1 MSRSIEEILANIDS
15 ATAEEL
21 ALIADDS
28 FTGEE
33 KGAVQ
38 DEVATVATPAASGDA
53 TQKPVETQNAEQA
66 PIQTRDGKHTIPY
79 EVLASTRAAKE
90 AAEPQLDFFN
100 YIASLGFQTM
110 IFLGEMPN
118 PITNQVE
125 KNLKQAKFLIDTLVI
140 LRDKTKGN
148 LSKEED
154 DLLNGSI
161 YELQLRYVDLSK

>member
-1 MSRSIEEILANIDS
+1 MTIQNRWG
-15 ATAEEL
+15 
-21 ALIADDS
+21 DDV
-28 FTGEE
+28 E
-33 KGAVQ
+33 KDGGLLGPDGQ
-38 DEVATVATPAASGDA
+38 PLSSSPKNSPDEAS
-53 TQKPVETQNAEQA
+53 KA
-66 PIQTRDGKHTIPY
+66 P
-79 EVLASTRAAKE
+79 E
-90 AAEPQLDFFN
+90 EPQLDFFN

-161 YELQLRYVDLSK
+161 YELQMRYVDLSK

>member
-1 MSRSIEEILANIDS
+1 MTLQNRWGDNVEKEGGLLGPDGQPLAISPSQPSQED
-15 ATAEEL
+15 
-21 ALIADDS
+21 
-28 FTGEE
+28 
-33 KGAVQ
+33 AV
-38 DEVATVATPAASGDA
+38 TP
-53 TQKPVETQNAEQA
+53 
-66 PIQTRDGKHTIPY
+66 
-79 EVLASTRAAKE
+79 

-118 PITNQVE
+118 PITNKAE

>member
-1 MSRSIEEILANIDS
+1 MTLQNRWGDNV
-15 ATAEEL
+15 
-21 ALIADDS
+21 
-28 FTGEE
+28 E
-33 KGAVQ
+33 KEGGLLG
-38 DEVATVATPAASGDA
+38 P
-53 TQKPVETQNAEQA
+53 
-66 PIQTRDGKHTIPY
+66 DGQP
-79 EVLASTRAAKE
+79 LASSPKAPEEGAE
-90 AAEPQLDFFN
+90 PSAAEPQLDFFN

-118 PITNQVE
+118 PMTNQVE

>member
-1 MSRSIEEILANIDS
+1 MDLKNRWGDNVDKEGAILGPDGQPLASSGSQQPAKEEPA
-15 ATAEEL
+15 
-21 ALIADDS
+21 
-28 FTGEE
+28 GEE
-33 KGAVQ
+33 
-38 DEVATVATPAASGDA
+38 P
-53 TQKPVETQNAEQA
+53 
-66 PIQTRDGKHTIPY
+66 
-79 EVLASTRAAKE
+79 AKE
-90 AAEPQLDFFN
+90 AAAEGEGQLNFFN

-148 LSKEED
+148 LTKEED

-161 YELQLRYVDLSK
+161 YELQMRYVDLSKKS

>member
-1 MSRSIEEILANIDS
+1 MTIQNRWGDGVEKEGGLLGPDGQPLSS
-15 ATAEEL
+15 AP
-21 ALIADDS
+21 
-28 FTGEE
+28 E
-33 KGAVQ
+33 KPKE
-38 DEVATVATPAASGDA
+38 DAA
-53 TQKPVETQNAEQA
+53 Q
-66 PIQTRDGKHTIPY
+66 
-79 EVLASTRAAKE
+79 E
-90 AAEPQLDFFN
+90 AAEPKLDFFN

-125 KNLKQAKFLIDTLVI
+125 KNLKQAKFLIDTLII

-161 YELQLRYVDLSK
+161 YELELRYVELSK

>member
-1 MSRSIEEILANIDS
+1 MTLQNRW
-15 ATAEEL
+15 
-21 ALIADDS
+21 
-28 FTGEE
+28 GENVE
-33 KGAVQ
+33 KEGGLLGPDGQPLSSSPEVPKE
-38 DEVATVATPAASGDA
+38 EVA
-53 TQKPVETQNAEQA
+53 QK
-66 PIQTRDGKHTIPY
+66 
-79 EVLASTRAAKE
+79 

-161 YELQLRYVDLSK
+161 YELQMRYVDLSK

>member
-1 MSRSIEEILANIDS
+1 MTIQNRWGDNVEKEGGLLGPDGQPLSSSPQAPAEDA
-15 ATAEEL
+15 AKTAE
-21 ALIADDS
+21 
-28 FTGEE
+28 
-33 KGAVQ
+33 
-38 DEVATVATPAASGDA
+38 
-53 TQKPVETQNAEQA
+53 
-66 PIQTRDGKHTIPY
+66 
-79 EVLASTRAAKE
+79 
-90 AAEPQLDFFN
+90 EPQLDFFN

>member
-1 MSRSIEEILANIDS
+1 MSLQNRWGDNV
-15 ATAEEL
+15 
-21 ALIADDS
+21 
-28 FTGEE
+28 E
-33 KGAVQ
+33 KEGGLLGPDGQ
-38 DEVATVATPAASGDA
+38 PLSSSPKPPEDAA
-53 TQKPVETQNAEQA
+53 QP
-66 PIQTRDGKHTIPY
+66 
-79 EVLASTRAAKE
+79 
-90 AAEPQLDFFN
+90 AAEPQLDCFN

-154 DLLNGSI
+154 GLLNGSL

>member
-1 MSRSIEEILANIDS
+1 MSKQNRWGDNVDKDGGLLGPDGQPLSP
-15 ATAEEL
+15 TPKTPAEE
-21 ALIADDS
+21 
-28 FTGEE
+28 
-33 KGAVQ
+33 
-38 DEVATVATPAASGDA
+38 P
-53 TQKPVETQNAEQA
+53 
-66 PIQTRDGKHTIPY
+66 
-79 EVLASTRAAKE
+79 AKE

>member
-1 MSRSIEEILANIDS
+1 MSLQNRWGDNVEKDGGIL
-15 ATAEEL
+15 
-21 ALIADDS
+21 
-28 FTGEE
+28 G
-33 KGAVQ
+33 
-38 DEVATVATPAASGDA
+38 P
-53 TQKPVETQNAEQA
+53 
-66 PIQTRDGKHTIPY
+66 DGQP
-79 EVLASTRAAKE
+79 LASTPEAAKPE
-90 AAEPQLDFFN
+90 TPAAEPQLDFFN

-118 PITNQVE
+118 PITNQTE

-161 YELQLRYVDLSK
+161 YELQMRYVDLSK

>member
-1 MSRSIEEILANIDS
+1 MTLQNRWGDS
-15 ATAEEL
+15 V
-21 ALIADDS
+21 
-28 FTGEE
+28 E
-33 KGAVQ
+33 KEGGLLGPDGQPLSSTPEKPKEDAVP
-38 DEVATVATPAASGDA
+38 PAG
-53 TQKPVETQNAEQA
+53 Q
-66 PIQTRDGKHTIPY
+66 
-79 EVLASTRAAKE
+79 
-90 AAEPQLDFFN
+90 PQLDFFN

-125 KNLKQAKFLIDTLVI
+125 KNLKQAKFLIDTLII

-161 YELQLRYVDLSK
+161 YELELRYVELSK

>member
-1 MSRSIEEILANIDS
+1 MTLQNRWGDNVEKDGGGLLGPDGQPLSSSPQAPK
-15 ATAEEL
+15 AEE
-21 ALIADDS
+21 S
-28 FTGEE
+28 
-33 KGAVQ
+33 K
-38 DEVATVATPAASGDA
+38 DA
-53 TQKPVETQNAEQA
+53 P
-66 PIQTRDGKHTIPY
+66 
-79 EVLASTRAAKE
+79 
-90 AAEPQLDFFN
+90 AEPTLDFFN

>member
-1 MSRSIEEILANIDS
+1 MTLQNRWGDNIEKEGGGL
-15 ATAEEL
+15 L
-21 ALIADDS
+21 
-28 FTGEE
+28 G
-33 KGAVQ
+33 
-38 DEVATVATPAASGDA
+38 P
-53 TQKPVETQNAEQA
+53 
-66 PIQTRDGKHTIPY
+66 DGQP
-79 EVLASTRAAKE
+79 LASKPQEAPKEEVKSEEAKG
-90 AAEPQLDFFN
+90 EPQLDFFN

>member
-1 MSRSIEEILANIDS
+1 MQNRWGDNV
-15 ATAEEL
+15 
-21 ALIADDS
+21 
-28 FTGEE
+28 E
-33 KGAVQ
+33 KEGGLLG
-38 DEVATVATPAASGDA
+38 P
-53 TQKPVETQNAEQA
+53 
-66 PIQTRDGKHTIPY
+66 DGQP
-79 EVLASTRAAKE
+79 LASSPKTPQEDAPQAEGATKDAPTE
-90 AAEPQLDFFN
+90 ANLDFFN

-118 PITNQVE
+118 PITSQTE

-161 YELQLRYVDLSK
+161 YELQLRYVTLSTPGVDKENS

>member
-1 MSRSIEEILANIDS
+1 MTLQNRWGDNV
-15 ATAEEL
+15 
-21 ALIADDS
+21 
-28 FTGEE
+28 E
-33 KGAVQ
+33 KEGGLLG
-38 DEVATVATPAASGDA
+38 P
-53 TQKPVETQNAEQA
+53 
-66 PIQTRDGKHTIPY
+66 DGQP
-79 EVLASTRAAKE
+79 LASSPEKPKEDAAQA

-125 KNLKQAKFLIDTLVI
+125 KNLKQAKFLIDTLII

-161 YELQLRYVDLSK
+161 YELELRYVELSK

>member
-1 MSRSIEEILANIDS
+1 MSLQNRWGDNV
-15 ATAEEL
+15 
-21 ALIADDS
+21 
-28 FTGEE
+28 E
-33 KGAVQ
+33 K
-38 DEVATVATPAASGDA
+38 
-53 TQKPVETQNAEQA
+53 
-66 PIQTRDGKHTIPY
+66 DGGGLLGPDGQP
-79 EVLASTRAAKE
+79 LASSPKPPQEDAAE
-90 AAEPQLDFFN
+90 AAAEPQLDFFN

>member
-1 MSRSIEEILANIDS
+1 MTLQNRWGDNVEKEGGLLGPDGQPLAP
-15 ATAEEL
+15 TP
-21 ALIADDS
+21 
-28 FTGEE
+28 E
-33 KGAVQ
+33 K
-38 DEVATVATPAASGDA
+38 
-53 TQKPVETQNAEQA
+53 
-66 PIQTRDGKHTIPY
+66 
-79 EVLASTRAAKE
+79 
-90 AAEPQLDFFN
+90 AEPQLDFFN

-118 PITNQVE
+118 PMTNQVE
-125 KNLKQAKFLIDTLVI
+125 KNLKQAKFLIDTLII